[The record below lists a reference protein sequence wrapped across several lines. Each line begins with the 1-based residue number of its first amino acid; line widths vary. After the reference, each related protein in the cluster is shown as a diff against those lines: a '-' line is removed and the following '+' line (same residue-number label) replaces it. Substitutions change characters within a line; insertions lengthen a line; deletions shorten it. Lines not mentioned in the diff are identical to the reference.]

1 MSRNVTTNGII
12 CRSSENNAS
21 SRTLTAGG
29 NGIVVPNGD
38 GAAGNPTG
46 ALDTGTQL
54 TINGLTVGRGA
65 GGVAANTA
73 VGASALA
80 ANTTG
85 NYNTATG
92 YFALYSNTT
101 GNDNTATGKYSLY
114 YNTTG
119 NQNTATGRYALYS
132 NTTGIYNTATGSS
145 ALYSN
150 TTGNQNTATGRVALY
165 ANTTGN
171 YNAAIGYEAGKSNT
185 TGAGNVVVGSYSA
198 AGAYAPAFDCTT
210 EDNRVSI
217 GSTATTNAYIQ
228 VPWTVLSDARDKTA
242 VVDLPVGLD
251 EVLALRPV
259 QYQSQP
265 RGGEC
270 DGKNRFGFI
279 AQEVAETA
287 LGAVVVDAENPD
299 KLRMTNEYLIPV
311 LVKAVQQLTARV
323 AELEKSH
330 A

>member
-1 MSRNVTTNGII
+1 MSRNVTISGLI

-21 SRTLTAGG
+21 ARTLTAGG
-29 NGIVVPNGD
+29 NGIVVTNGNGVD
-38 GAAGNPTG
+38 GNPTV

-54 TINGLTVGRGA
+54 TIDGLTVGRG
-65 GGVAANTA
+65 GGDIASNTA
-73 VGASALA
+73 VGVNALN

-85 NYNTATG
+85 NYNTASG
-92 YFALYSNTT
+92 YAALNSNTT
-101 GNDNTATGKYSLY
+101 GGNNTASGH
-114 YNTTG
+114 
-119 NQNTATGRYALYS
+119 A
-132 NTTGIYNTATGSS
+132 
-145 ALYSN
+145 
-150 TTGNQNTATGRVALY
+150 ALY
-165 ANTTGN
+165 ANTTGVGNTASGVNALN
-171 YNAAIGYEAGKSNT
+171 YNT
-185 TGAGNVVVGSYSA
+185 TGNYNTACGDGAAKNNTTGNGNVTVGAYSA

-217 GSTATTNAYIQ
+217 GTTATTNAYVQ
-228 VPWTVLSDARDKTA
+228 VAWTVLSDARDKTA

-265 RGGEC
+265 RGGSC

-323 AELEKSH
+323 AELEKSY

>member
-21 SRTLTAGG
+21 PRTLTAGG
-29 NGIVVPNGD
+29 NGIVVTNGD
-38 GAAGNPTG
+38 GAAGNPTV

-54 TINGLTVGRGA
+54 TIDGLTVGRG
-65 GGVAANTA
+65 GGDIASNTA
-73 VGASALA
+73 VGVSALA
-80 ANTTG
+80 SNTTG
-85 NYNTATG
+85 NYNTAYG
-92 YFALYSNTT
+92 FEAAKNNTT
-101 GNDNTATGKYSLY
+101 GN
-114 YNTTG
+114 
-119 NQNTATGRYALYS
+119 
-132 NTTGIYNTATGSS
+132 
-145 ALYSN
+145 
-150 TTGNQNTATGRVALY
+150 
-165 ANTTGN
+165 
-171 YNAAIGYEAGKSNT
+171 
-185 TGAGNVVVGSYSA
+185 GNVTVGAYSA

-217 GSTATTNAYIQ
+217 GTTATTNAYVQ
-228 VPWTVLSDARDKTA
+228 VAWTVLSDVRDKTA

-251 EVLALRPV
+251 DVLALRPV

-270 DGKNRFGFI
+270 DGKNRFGFL

-287 LGAVVVDAENPD
+287 LGAVVVDDENPD

>member
-1 MSRNVTTNGII
+1 MSRDVTTNGII
-12 CRSSENNAS
+12 CRSSERNAS
-21 SRTLTAGG
+21 ARTLTAGG
-29 NGIVVPNGD
+29 NGIVVTNGN
-38 GAAGNPTG
+38 GADGNPTV

-54 TINGLTVGRGA
+54 TIDGLTVGRG
-65 GGVAANTA
+65 GGDIASNTA
-73 VGASALA
+73 VGVNALE

-85 NYNTATG
+85 NSNTAIGVDALVSNTTSNYNTASG
-92 YFALYSNTT
+92 KGALFSNTT
-101 GNDNTATGKYSLY
+101 GSSNTAS
-114 YNTTG
+114 
-119 NQNTATGRYALYS
+119 
-132 NTTGIYNTATGSS
+132 GS
-145 ALYSN
+145 Y
-150 TTGNQNTATGRVALY
+150 ALY

-171 YNAAIGYEAGKSNT
+171 YNTAIGVDALFSNT
-185 TGAGNVVVGSYSA
+185 TGNKNTASGKSALYSNTTGNSNTASGYEASKNNTTGNGNVTVGAYSA

-217 GSTATTNAYIQ
+217 GTTATTNAYIQ
-228 VPWTVLSDARDKTA
+228 VAWTVLSDQRDKTA

-251 EVLALRPV
+251 DVLALRPV
-259 QYQSQP
+259 QYQSHP

-311 LVKAVQQLTARV
+311 LVKAVQQLAARV
-323 AELEKSH
+323 AELEI
-330 A
+330 ANA

>member
-21 SRTLTAGG
+21 PRTLTAGG
-29 NGIVVPNGD
+29 NGIVVTNGD
-38 GAAGNPTG
+38 GAAGNPTV

-54 TINGLTVGRGA
+54 TIDGLTVGRG
-65 GGVAANTA
+65 GGDIASNTA
-73 VGASALA
+73 VGV
-80 ANTTG
+80 N
-85 NYNTATG
+85 
-92 YFALYSNTT
+92 
-101 GNDNTATGKYSLY
+101 
-114 YNTTG
+114 
-119 NQNTATGRYALYS
+119 
-132 NTTGIYNTATGSS
+132 
-145 ALYSN
+145 
-150 TTGNQNTATGRVALY
+150 ALY
-165 ANTTGN
+165 ANTTGASN
-171 YNAAIGYEAGKSNT
+171 TAIGFYALSASTTGSYNIASGGNALHDNT
-185 TGAGNVVVGSYSA
+185 TGGYNTAYGFYALRYNTTGNANTASGFNALSASTTGNYNIASGYGAAKNNTTGNGNVTVGAYSA

-217 GSTATTNAYIQ
+217 GTTATTNAYIQ
-228 VPWTVLSDARDKTA
+228 VAWTVLSDQRDKTA

-251 EVLALRPV
+251 DVLALRPV

-311 LVKAVQQLTARV
+311 LVKAVQQLAARV
-323 AELEKSH
+323 AELEN
-330 A
+330 ANA

>member
-1 MSRNVTTNGII
+1 MSRNVTTNGLLA
-12 CRSSENNAS
+12 RVSENNALA
-21 SRTLTAGG
+21 RTLTAGG
-29 NGIVVPNGD
+29 NGIVITNGNAVD
-38 GAAGNPTG
+38 GDPTV
-46 ALDTGTQL
+46 ALDEGTQL
-54 TINGLTVGRGA
+54 TIDGLTVGRG
-65 GGVAANTA
+65 GGDIASNTA
-73 VGASALA
+73 VGVA
-80 ANTTG
+80 
-85 NYNTATG
+85 
-92 YFALYSNTT
+92 ALYSNTT
-101 GNDNTATGKYSLY
+101 GVNNTASGVNALRSNTTGSYNTASGYSALY

-119 NQNTATGRYALYS
+119 G
-132 NTTGIYNTATGSS
+132 YNTACGYG
-145 ALYSN
+145 AAKNN
-150 TTGNQNTATGRVALY
+150 TTGN
-165 ANTTGN
+165 
-171 YNAAIGYEAGKSNT
+171 
-185 TGAGNVVVGSYSA
+185 GNVTVGAYSA

-217 GSTATTNAYIQ
+217 GTTATTNAYIQ
-228 VPWTVLSDARDKTA
+228 VAWTVLSDARDKTA

-251 EVLALRPV
+251 DVLALRPV
-259 QYQSQP
+259 QYQSHP

>member
-1 MSRNVTTNGII
+1 MSRNVTTNGLLA
-12 CRSSENNAS
+12 RVSENNAS
-21 SRTLTAGG
+21 ARTLTAGG
-29 NGIVVPNGD
+29 NGIVVTNGD
-38 GAAGNPTG
+38 GAAGNPTV

-54 TINGLTVGRGA
+54 TIDGLTVGRG
-65 GGVAANTA
+65 GGDIASNTA
-73 VGASALA
+73 VGVTALYS
-80 ANTTG
+80 NTTG
-85 NYNTATG
+85 NYNTAC
-92 YFALYSNTT
+92 
-101 GNDNTATGKYSLY
+101 
-114 YNTTG
+114 
-119 NQNTATGRYALYS
+119 GR
-132 NTTGIYNTATGSS
+132 S

-150 TTGNQNTATGRVALY
+150 TTGANNTASGFEA
-165 ANTTGN
+165 AKNNTTGN
-171 YNAAIGYEAGKSNT
+171 
-185 TGAGNVVVGSYSA
+185 GNVTVGAYSA

-217 GSTATTNAYIQ
+217 GTTATTNAYIQ
-228 VPWTVLSDARDKTA
+228 VAWTVLSDQRDKTA

-265 RGGEC
+265 RGGER
-270 DGKNRFGFI
+270 DDKNRFGFI

-311 LVKAVQQLTARV
+311 LVKAVQQLAARV